1 MPTTAART
9 FSAAACAPLQLISQV
24 ELGSGRIHVAA
35 LASGF
40 LTPPPKELV
49 RASRKQVRPLAAWLY
64 RQHNAPC

>member
-24 ELGSGRIHVAA
+24 ELGSGRIRVAA

-49 RASRKQVRPLAAWLY
+49 RAPRKQVRPLAAWLY